1 MTPLEVESAV
11 CGMIMREPA
20 HLAEA
25 ISRGLRGS
33 SFSDGVCARIFTAC
47 QEIWSD
53 GLEVDL
59 ATVSRKLGMQ
69 HLDEIVRVRNSAPL
83 TANFGP
89 FLSGVINHGIQLELW
104 ARLQDIS
111 RALVARHAMD
121 SLDPIVDRLVDL
133 IGYCKGSNDA
143 LRTSPMAAELE
154 RTLTMAQERM
164 EAFQRGELP
173 GVTTGFKMLDGVLN
187 GFQPGFVYALGART
201 GLGKTTFAI
210 NAALGA
216 AARGH
221 KVAYVTVEMSGADIV
236 EKMVSRESRVA
247 GARLQAGSMND
258 HEVTR
263 IEKAVGEMKGLPILF
278 TEVVRPS
285 FDHLAFE
292 ILRLVKIEKVEL
304 VVVDYLQLFEVGDG
318 RFRQPREEAKIVS
331 ARLKMLAKTYKVPL
345 LVLSQLNRAAP
356 EFGEP
361 ELIHIAE
368 SDQIARD
375 SDVVM
380 FLFRDEREQHYL
392 SISKNRRG
400 KRGAF
405 LLKAELEYSRFEGA
419 VDAH

>member
-1 MTPLEVESAV
+1 MTPFEVEAAV
-11 CGMIMREPA
+11 CGMIMREPS

-25 ISRGLRGS
+25 ISRGLSSS
-33 SFSDGVCARIFTAC
+33 SFSDGLCGHIFAAC
-47 QEIWSD
+47 HEIWGD
-53 GLEVDL
+53 GLDVDL
-59 ATVSRKLGMQ
+59 ATVARKVGMGQ
-69 HLDEIVRVRNSAPL
+69 LDDIARVRNSAPL

-89 FLSGVINHGIQLELW
+89 YLAGVLNHGIQAELVL
-104 ARLQDIS
+104 RLHDIG
-111 RALVARHAMD
+111 RALETRRAME

-133 IGYCKGSNDA
+133 IGYCKGSGDA
-143 LRTSPMAAELE
+143 LRTSPMVAELDK
-154 RTLTMAQERM
+154 TLAIAQERM
-164 EAFQRGELP
+164 EAFQRGQLP
-173 GVTTGFKMLDGVLN
+173 GVTTGFNMLDGVLN

-216 AARGH
+216 AGRGH

-247 GARLQAGSMND
+247 GARLLAGSMND
-258 HEVTR
+258 FEVGR
-263 IEKAVGEMKGLPILF
+263 VEKAVRSMEHLPILF

-304 VVVDYLQLFEVGDG
+304 IVIDYLQLFEVGDG

-331 ARLKMLAKTYKVPL
+331 ARLKMLAKAHKVPL
-345 LVLSQLNRAAP
+345 LVLSQLNRQAP
-356 EFGEP
+356 EHGMP
-361 ELIHIAE
+361 DLIHIAE

-380 FLFRDEREQHYL
+380 FLFKDEHEQHYL

-400 KRGAF
+400 KCGAF
-405 LLKAELEYSRFEGA
+405 LLRAELDYSRFEGA
-419 VDAH
+419 ADAH